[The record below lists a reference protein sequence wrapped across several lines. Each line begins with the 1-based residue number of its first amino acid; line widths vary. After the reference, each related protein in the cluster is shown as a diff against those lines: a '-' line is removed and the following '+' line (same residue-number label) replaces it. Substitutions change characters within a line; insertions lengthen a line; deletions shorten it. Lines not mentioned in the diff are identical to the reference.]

1 MQLSGSETSCTLDT
15 SPPAS
20 SMSEASR
27 TCARPTC
34 TDSPSATSSPASA
47 SGAWPCGLPA
57 GQTTDLFGP
66 VPVRANLSARQAKA
80 LDLLTSGTFGRPSTG
95 SSRSAALQASLESK
109 LRARTQILGSTLYTL
124 TWRPWVTPSGVSRS
138 RLRASALRNPES
150 ALSGWRAPLAT
161 DGKKADCLLPGVFKR
176 LAEHKQISLAMQA
189 RLASWPTCR
198 ASDGSKNVRTLEGSL
213 REIQRKGSPQDLAQ
227 AAALSMA
234 SGLRLTGSSVV
245 TQVEPAG
252 GQLNPAHSRWLMGLP
267 TAWDDCA
274 PPATRST
281 PRRRASS
288 SRP

>member
-1 MQLSGSETSCTLDT
+1 MQHSGYETSSTQDTLLLERLT
-15 SPPAS
+15 PA
-20 SMSEASR
+20 ASR
-27 TCARPTC
+27 TCCPATSPAT
-34 TDSPSATSSPASA
+34 PSAISSPASA
-47 SGAWPCGLPA
+47 SGASPCASLAGPMTGTSGPGPA
-57 GQTTDLFGP
+57 
-66 VPVRANLSARQAKA
+66 RASLSARQAKA
-80 LDLLTSGTFGRPSTG
+80 LDLLTSGTFGRPSST
-95 SSRSAALQASLESK
+95 SSSSAALQSSLESR
-109 LRARTQILGSTLYTL
+109 LRAATLILGSTLYKL

-138 RLRASALRNPES
+138 RLRASALRNPAS

-198 ASDGSKNVRTLEGSL
+198 ASDGSK
-213 REIQRKGSPQDLAQ
+213 GSPQDLAQ

-245 TQVEPAG
+245 TQAEPAG

-281 PRRRASS
+281 PKRRASS